1 MPIQYNLSDEQT
13 SYKQEIINVS
23 ITKVRLSDQVFEE
36 LKRMIVEKEL
46 SPGDKFHSE
55 NELTAML
62 GVSRSSLREAVRLLE
77 VAGFVTVQ
85 HGKGIY
91 VSDPASTG
99 RKAFEEW
106 LHENE
111 TSLAEHFEIRLII
124 DPKAAAYA
132 ALKADAS
139 DIARLRDICQRFRQ
153 GVETGN
159 TADIIKTDEQFHL
172 SLAKS
177 TKNKTLYMMMK
188 TMTQSLPEGWISS
201 LHVPGRMEKTITE
214 HCAIV
219 DAIEARDTARA
230 ERAMAEHLN
239 NALADIRSSIHRN
252 PEVR

>member
-1 MPIQYNLSDEQT
+1 MPIKSYLSDEQT
-13 SYKQEIINVS
+13 SYKQELIRVS
-23 ITKVRLSDQVFEE
+23 ITKVRLSDQVFEA
-36 LKRMIVEKEL
+36 LKRMIVEKGF

-77 VAGFVTVQ
+77 VSGYVTVK
-85 HGKGIY
+85 HGKGIF
-91 VSDPASTG
+91 VSDPASVG

-111 TSLAEHFEIRLII
+111 TSLSEHFEIRLII

-132 ALKADAS
+132 ALKADAA
-139 DIARLRDICQRFRQ
+139 DIARLRDICLRFKQ
-153 GVETGN
+153 GVENGD

-177 TKNKTLYMMMK
+177 TKNKTLYMIMK

-201 LHVPGRMEKTITE
+201 LHVPGRMEKTIKE

-219 DAIEARDTARA
+219 DAIEARDAARA
-230 ERAMAEHLN
+230 ERSMAEHLD
-239 NALADIRSSIHRN
+239 NALRDIRLSIKRN
-252 PEVR
+252 AEA

>member
-1 MPIQYNLSDEQT
+1 M
-13 SYKQEIINVS
+13 S
-23 ITKVRLSDQVFEE
+23 ITKVRLSDQVFEA
-36 LKRMIVEKEL
+36 LKRMIVEEGF
-46 SPGDKFHSE
+46 SPGEKFHSE
-55 NELTAML
+55 NELTTML

-77 VAGFVTVQ
+77 VSGYVTVK
-85 HGKGIY
+85 HGKGIF
-91 VSDPASTG
+91 VSDPASVG

-111 TSLAEHFEIRLII
+111 TSLSEHFEIRLII
-124 DPKAAAYA
+124 DPKAAACA

-139 DIARLRDICQRFRQ
+139 DIARLRDICARFKR
-153 GVETGN
+153 GVETGD

-177 TKNKTLYMMMK
+177 TKNKTLYMIMK

-219 DAIEARDTARA
+219 DAIEARDAARA
-230 ERAMAEHLN
+230 ERSMAEHLD
-239 NALADIRSSIHRN
+239 NALRDIRSSIQRN
-252 PEVR
+252 AGVRP